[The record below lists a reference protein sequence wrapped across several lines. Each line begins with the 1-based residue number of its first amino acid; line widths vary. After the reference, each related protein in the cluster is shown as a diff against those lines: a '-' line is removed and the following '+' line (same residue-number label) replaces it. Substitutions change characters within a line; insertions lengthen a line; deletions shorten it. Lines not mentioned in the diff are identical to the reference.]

1 MPTSIPKPLVLTNQW
16 FIVASVLVAWIANQ
30 PATLFIPLVVGL
42 ISLFFKKNVVIELA
56 KPFLKKP
63 FNEYPQEDVAQ
74 QQFNQWIAVICQ
86 AVALVGAYS
95 GITAV
100 YFIFSGMVATAAF
113 VAILGF
119 CVGCFIRFQ
128 WQQYRYRRSQKSA

>member
-1 MPTSIPKPLVLTNQW
+1 MPTSIPKPLVMTNQW

-30 PATLFIPLVVGL
+30 PAILFIPLVVGL
-42 ISLFFKKNVVIELA
+42 ISLFFKKNIVIELA

-63 FNEYPQEDVAQ
+63 FKEYPQEDLAQ

-86 AVALVGAYS
+86 AIALIGAYT
-95 GITAV
+95 GIQV
-100 YFIFSGMVATAAF
+100 LYFVFSGMVAAAAF

-128 WQQYRYRRSQKSA
+128 WQQYRYRRSQRNA